1 MRILMLHCDYFKSEM
16 TEKTR
21 SPLREETVSPVV
33 EAENCLVVLA
43 AVEKIDET
51 DPTTTVGAASDEIKK
66 LARELNV
73 ERIILHSFAHLFT
86 KLATPHVALNVLQS
100 IQTNLSKD
108 SLTVLRTPFGWFNTL
123 EVKAKGHPLS
133 RVARQV

>member
-1 MRILMLHCDYFKSEM
+1 MLHCDYFKSEM

-33 EAENCLVVLA
+33 EAKNCLVVLA

-51 DPTTTVGAASDEIKK
+51 DPTATVGAASDEIKK

-86 KLATPHVALNVLQS
+86 KLATPQIALNVLRK